1 MEKFNLKNRRY
12 IGSKTKLIE
21 WVFGNLKLNNI
32 KSVCDIFAG
41 SGVVAGQFATIPN
54 IKNIIINDILFSN
67 EIIYHAFFMG
77 QDADFKALEELKEY
91 YTQALKLEENYF
103 SQHFSDK
110 FFSYKDC
117 VKIGS
122 IREHIESLNLDK
134 LNKDILLTSLI
145 YSMDKIANTVGH
157 LKLIGKKRFC
167 KIDLFLSLLAL

>member
-54 IKNIIINDILFSN
+54 VKNIIINDILFSN

-91 YTQALKLEENYF
+91 YKSSFKARRKLF
-103 SQHFSDK
+103 
-110 FFSYKDC
+110 
-117 VKIGS
+117 
-122 IREHIESLNLDK
+122 
-134 LNKDILLTSLI
+134 
-145 YSMDKIANTVGH
+145 
-157 LKLIGKKRFC
+157 
-167 KIDLFLSLLAL
+167 

>member
-67 EIIYHAFFMG
+67 EIIYHAFLWG
-77 QDADFKALEELKEY
+77 KTLILKC
-91 YTQALKLEENYF
+91 LKN
-103 SQHFSDK
+103 
-110 FFSYKDC
+110 
-117 VKIGS
+117 
-122 IREHIESLNLDK
+122 
-134 LNKDILLTSLI
+134 
-145 YSMDKIANTVGH
+145 
-157 LKLIGKKRFC
+157 
-167 KIDLFLSLLAL
+167 